1 MHSLQ
6 VILQTKLVLEHPG
19 TNVTLEG
26 LDVTHTMDSG
36 YMALQATFLR
46 ELSAANLEL
55 VTSFGAACMSDVVS
69 ADLQYVAERHVTKLA
84 LYVTRLPNLLT

>member
-1 MHSLQ
+1 MYSFQ
-6 VILQTKLVLEHPG
+6 VSAQDMLVLKHQRA
-19 TNVTLEG
+19 NVTLES
-26 LDVTHTMDSG
+26 LDVTNTVDSG

>member
-1 MHSLQ
+1 MFAQ
-6 VILQTKLVLEHPG
+6 VDILCKLPATNIALVFAAISAMNCFHMTPQVVL
-19 TNVTLEG
+19 
-26 LDVTHTMDSG
+26 
-36 YMALQATFLR
+36 LR

>member
-46 ELSAANLEL
+46 ELPAANLAL
-55 VTSFGAACMSDVVS
+55 VSGVRMLRFADALSMRRVVVR
-69 ADLQYVAERHVTKLA
+69 ADR
-84 LYVTRLPNLLT
+84 